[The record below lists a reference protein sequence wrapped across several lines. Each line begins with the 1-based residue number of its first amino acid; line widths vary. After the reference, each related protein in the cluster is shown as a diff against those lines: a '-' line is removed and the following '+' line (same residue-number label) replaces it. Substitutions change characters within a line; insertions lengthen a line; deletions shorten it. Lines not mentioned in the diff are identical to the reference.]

1 MTVTPTQLRADLYRL
16 LDQVVATGQPLL
28 VSRGGTTLRIAR
40 VEAAHMS
47 EDPLPVPALC
57 RDLVVGDPAD
67 LVTPDWSQ
75 FWQAGRDL

>member
-1 MTVTPTQLRADLYRL
+1 MTITPTHLRADLYRL
-16 LDQVVATGQPLL
+16 LDHVVATGQPLL

-40 VEAAHMS
+40 VEAAEAN

-57 RDLVVGDPAD
+57 RDLVNGDPAD
-67 LVTPDWSQ
+67 LVNPDWSQ